1 MSRDLD
7 LEPRSARERLLFT
20 VGAMLDALDELGIA
34 IEGEPHDDLR
44 AIEVELEQAPE
55 GVFYELR
62 CTALAGRIRNRT
74 REILRRVAEIA
85 PPLASSD
92 PGTQPA
98 MAGFERVYQGGI
110 PTERVMRSM
119 GIAAMPSPLVSLL
132 LHTAALANLASAR
145 EFMQGAMDL
154 WNHTPRPDLG
164 GRTPAQAVVTAPIR
178 RKRRRR

>member
-1 MSRDLD
+1 MAPDLD
-7 LEPRSARERLLFT
+7 PRTPRERLLFS
-20 VGAMLDALDELGIA
+20 VGAVLAALDELGFA
-34 IEGEPHDDLR
+34 IEGEPYDDLR
-44 AIEVELEQAPE
+44 AIEAELQQAPE
-55 GVFYELR
+55 ASFYELR
-62 CTALAGRIRNRT
+62 CSALAGRIRNRT
-74 REILRRVAEIA
+74 REILLRVAAIA

-110 PTERVMRSM
+110 PTERVMRLM
-119 GIAAMPSPLVSLL
+119 GIAAMPSPLLSLL
-132 LHTAALANLASAR
+132 LHTAELANLASAR

-154 WNHTPRPDLG
+154 WNHSPRPDLG